1 MSTSA
6 GPNHPDPLM
15 SGSRTAGLS
24 HPLAPPPRRNTAPA
38 QIEEVL
44 IDIGDDQAH
53 ELTDLSSQMGESRID
68 TGDDQTHELSSLS
81 PDLMALHQRIAALE
95 ATIKNMEQALETNR
109 TSTDHRIAV
118 LEAIIKKELAAIITP
133 WRLLNTVVVLG
144 VGAYKAVTTYLGQ
157 TTGPTTAD
165 WIIGVAWTLI
175 AYWVSFFDDPTP
187 SHSSWF
193 FARDVSKPSGLL
205 LLFLVYFGLF
215 FLGCWVL
222 VFLQAVVARINYR
235 ILLWPLWPW
244 WSTLVNTST
253 DLTQTVIGL
262 MVDDSGS
269 ITT

>member
-6 GPNHPDPLM
+6 GPSHPDLLM
-15 SGSRTAGLS
+15 SGSRTTGLS
-24 HPLAPPPRRNTAPA
+24 HPLTPPPRRNTAPA
-38 QIEEVL
+38 QIQEVR
-44 IDIGDDQAH
+44 IDMGDDQAH

-68 TGDDQTHELSSLS
+68 TGDDQTHELLSLS

-109 TSTDHRIAV
+109 KSMDHRIAV
-118 LEAIIKKELAAIITP
+118 LEAIIKKESAATVTP

-187 SHSSWF
+187 NQSSWF
-193 FARDVSKPSGLL
+193 FASDVSALSGLL
-205 LLFLVYFGLF
+205 LLGLV
-215 FLGCWVL
+215 
-222 VFLQAVVARINYR
+222 
-235 ILLWPLWPW
+235 
-244 WSTLVNTST
+244 
-253 DLTQTVIGL
+253 L
-262 MVDDSGS
+262 MDRFYHM
-269 ITT
+269 